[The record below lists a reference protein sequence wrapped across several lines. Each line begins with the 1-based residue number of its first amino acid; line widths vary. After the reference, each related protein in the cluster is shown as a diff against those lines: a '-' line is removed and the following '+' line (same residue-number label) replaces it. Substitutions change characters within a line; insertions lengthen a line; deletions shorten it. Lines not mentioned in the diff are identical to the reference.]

1 MSSILRI
8 LGVVVVILS
17 TGSVTAC
24 EKGDSRQPPPA
35 KTPRVVLQLK
45 WLYNAGFSGDLVAQ
59 DRHLWRGLDVSVRE
73 GGPAINVVNAVVSGQ
88 ADFGVATGD
97 QILLARENGAP
108 IVAIALAYRR
118 NPLVWITRRSEGIK
132 TARDLRGRTVG
143 LTYIDDE
150 PLYRAWVGR
159 AGLNPETDIR
169 PTRVQFD
176 LSPFLT
182 GNVAAYPVFINTQGV
197 ELANKLGPDSVNFV
211 GPEDAGIRSYSNL
224 YFTTTRLATERPEI
238 VAKFVDGIRKGW
250 ALAADS
256 PAVAVEIVSRYDRT
270 TPPDIIRRSVEA
282 TNQLVRPDSA
292 SQFGVMELSGWN
304 STATILREAGVLK
317 DTVDMR
323 RVFTNRFLQN
333 SAVQPAP

>member
-8 LGVVVVILS
+8 LGVVAMIFS

-24 EKGDSRQPPPA
+24 EKGDSPPPPPA
-35 KTPRVVLQLK
+35 ETPRVVLQLK
-45 WLYNAGFSGDLVAQ
+45 WIYNAGFTGDLVAQ

-118 NPLVWITRRSEGIK
+118 NPLVWITRRSEGIN

-182 GNVAAYPVFINTQGV
+182 GAVAAFPVFINTQGV
-197 ELANKLGPDSVNFV
+197 ELANRLGPDSVNFV

-238 VAKFVDGIRKGW
+238 VEKFVDGIRKGW

-282 TNQLVRPDSA
+282 TNQLVHPDSA

-304 STATILREAGVLK
+304 STETILREAGVLK
-317 DTVDMR
+317 DTVDMGK
-323 RVFTNRFLQN
+323 VFTNRFLQN